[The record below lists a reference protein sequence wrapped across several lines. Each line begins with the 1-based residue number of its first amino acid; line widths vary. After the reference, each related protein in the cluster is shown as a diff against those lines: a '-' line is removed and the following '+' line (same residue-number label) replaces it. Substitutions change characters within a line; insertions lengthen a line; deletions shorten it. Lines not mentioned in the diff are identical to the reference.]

1 MTLLLMSTP
10 RGPLRS
16 SSRPYFIEFAALLR
30 TVIPFLYVSFVSRF
44 VRFCEIAGIGFMPF
58 GRCGLG
64 LLYIS
69 LARGSCMQG
78 AAACMAR
85 KPGVWGP
92 RPREISVEDF
102 AASIS
107 ESLRHHTLLSV
118 VVLPPHVLRRALCM
132 WQNEY

>member
-1 MTLLLMSTP
+1 MTFLPMSTP
-10 RGPLRS
+10 RGPLR
-16 SSRPYFIEFAALLR
+16 SRPYFIEFAALLR

-44 VRFCEIAGIGFMPF
+44 VRFCEKAGIGFMPF

-78 AAACMAR
+78 AAGWMAR
-85 KPGVWGP
+85 RPGVWGP
-92 RPREISVEDF
+92 RLREISVEDF

-107 ESLRHHTLLSV
+107 ESLRHHTLVSV
-118 VVLPPHVLRRALCM
+118 VVFPHVLRRALCM